1 MFLCLMII
9 FNAAVMVEA
18 GKEDKDET
26 GRAEAIG
33 LIFAEAATGV
43 ARQPGAAKQISE
55 IASLGVAFID
65 GTLNPEDFVNLDNLM
80 GPGGEN

>member
-1 MFLCLMII
+1 MFLWLMII
-9 FNAAVMVEA
+9 FNNAALMVEA
-18 GKEDKDET
+18 AGKDKNDDSA

-43 ARQPGAAKQISE
+43 ARQPEATKQIIE

-80 GPGGEN
+80 